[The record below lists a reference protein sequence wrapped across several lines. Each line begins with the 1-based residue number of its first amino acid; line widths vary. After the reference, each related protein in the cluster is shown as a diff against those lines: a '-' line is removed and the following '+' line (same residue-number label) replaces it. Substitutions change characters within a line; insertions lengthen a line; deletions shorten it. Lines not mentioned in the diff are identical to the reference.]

1 MFREAYFDDNRREYA
16 AYQQPAVARN
26 ICTYDRHVARC
37 YGWVRTSRGDGLVTD
52 LIADLNGNP
61 AQTLEEYLSEHGL
74 DTLIQDAVSKLALFL
89 RTSLILTKNLMPH
102 NLVLAPNAQG
112 YRLVLIDGLG
122 LSTFLPL
129 AKYSHYFAQRH
140 IEKRLQWLYFR
151 LEWEV
156 GDRSISWRDTEATF
170 RFSGMALEVESK
182 R

>member
-1 MFREAYFDDNRREYA
+1 
-16 AYQQPAVARN
+16 
-26 ICTYDRHVARC
+26 
-37 YGWVRTSRGDGLVTD
+37 
-52 LIADLNGNP
+52 
-61 AQTLEEYLSEHGL
+61 
-74 DTLIQDAVSKLALFL
+74 
-89 RTSLILTKNLMPH
+89 MPH

-129 AKYSHYFAQRH
+129 AKYSQYFAQRH

-156 GDRSISWRDTEATF
+156 SDRSISWRDTEATF
-170 RFSGMALEVESK
+170 RFSGMSPEVESK